1 MIQELLQFP
10 EWTEE
15 LIQKELET
23 KTITEIFNSHCEQY
37 SEEFEAITI
46 INNERVNF
54 LIDTPDGYLPIGD
67 FWIKTPRNIHEVV
80 VNNTTIKVSEDH
92 LLETSNGFV
101 PTKDLNPGDE
111 VVTKEGL
118 QAIFSNQV
126 VSNEEVY
133 DWEVMHENH
142 RYWCDGISS
151 HNTGKTF
158 LLLNMV
164 REAQTKGYYVIYY
177 DTEGAVDI
185 DNIQNFGVDPDK
197 FDHQP
202 MSDLA
207 KFRTSI
213 TTLCKKL
220 MEAKEKGYR
229 TPKIMVCLDSLGMLA
244 TTKEIDDAMSGNTAA
259 DMTRAKMV
267 RSLFRIITSDLTGLG
282 IPFIFTNHTYASTG
296 MFPTINLSGGG
307 GLVYSAS
314 VILALSKAQIKEGTT
329 QTGIIVSVKTLKNRF
344 GKPIPIKFHIRWD
357 KGMNRFIGMEEYID
371 WDTCGIQ
378 KGNIISQKEY
388 DKLSEKEKEQAKL
401 FTFEGE
407 SKFFVPK
414 DSARNFIVKHLGRGV
429 SPYELFTEEVFTH
442 DVLSLIN
449 EKKVKPR
456 FSYGIDSNSEDEVE
470 QFLIGNDNDE

>member
-1 MIQELLQFP
+1 MRKEFSISE
-10 EWTEE
+10 
-15 LIQKELET
+15 IQKEL
-23 KTITEIFNSHCEQY
+23 KKVNPFGDVISKSDFSKITEW
-37 SEEFEAITI
+37 ITTGNYHLNAVFSGDLFGGI
-46 INNERVNF
+46 PNNR
-54 LIDTPDGYLPIGD
+54 
-67 FWIKTPRNIHEVV
+67 
-80 VNNTTIKVSEDH
+80 TICLAGES
-92 LLETSNGFV
+92 G
-101 PTKDLNPGDE
+101 
-111 VVTKEGL
+111 
-118 QAIFSNQV
+118 
-126 VSNEEVY
+126 
-133 DWEVMHENH
+133 
-142 RYWCDGISS
+142 
-151 HNTGKTF
+151 TGKTF

-164 REAQTKGYYVIYY
+164 REAQKMGFYVIYY
-177 DTEGAVDI
+177 DTEGAVDV
-185 DNIQNFGVDPDK
+185 DNIQNFGVDPER

-213 TTLCKKL
+213 TTLCKKM
-220 MEAKEKGYR
+220 MEAKEKGYK

-314 VILALSKAQIKEGTT
+314 VILALSKAQIKEGTV

-357 KGMNRFIGMEEYID
+357 RGMNPFIGMEEYID

-378 KGNIISQKEY
+378 KGNIIGQKEY
-388 DKLSEKEKEQAKL
+388 DKLNEKDKAEAKP
-401 FTFEGE
+401 FMVEGDQ
-407 SKFFVPK
+407 KYFVARET
-414 DSARNFIVKHLGRGV
+414 ARNFIVKHLGRGV
-429 SPYELFTEEVFTH
+429 SPYELFTEEVFNK
-442 DVLSLIN
+442 DVLSQIN

-456 FSYGIDSNSEDEVE
+456 FSYGIDANETEEVE
-470 QFLIGNDNDE
+470 QFLIGNENEE